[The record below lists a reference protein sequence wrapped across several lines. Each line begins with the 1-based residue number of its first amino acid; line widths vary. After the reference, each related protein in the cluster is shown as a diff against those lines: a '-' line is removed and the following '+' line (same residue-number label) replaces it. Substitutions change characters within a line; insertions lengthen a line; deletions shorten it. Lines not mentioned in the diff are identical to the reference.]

1 MQQTLCVCCRP
12 CSALRLST
20 IRIGY
25 AHPDRLFSY
34 PDARYLSACIMAP
47 VVMAPVALPAHGRGD
62 QSQHLTAELHK
73 FCGSLQPGNCG
84 TKLSLHAQNGPKCA
98 FFGEQGECCHANL
111 PPTGHAGRMLSRKTL
126 QSGCAGQVPPR
137 HQLRGRT
144 LTPQCACKP
153 LDMHM
158 GGAAHTHTIGPT
170 DGASGPR
177 APSGVHTQA
186 RDAVFTGTRQT
197 RPTKIVTFPRDKAE
211 KLSLPATR
219 FVHPHSWSQPTKIPT
234 FPHQ

>member
-1 MQQTLCVCCRP
+1 MRVFWR
-12 CSALRLST
+12 AGRMLSRKT
-20 IRIGY
+20 
-25 AHPDRLFSY
+25 
-34 PDARYLSACIMAP
+34 
-47 VVMAPVALPAHGRGD
+47 
-62 QSQHLTAELHK
+62 
-73 FCGSLQPGNCG
+73 
-84 TKLSLHAQNGPKCA
+84 
-98 FFGEQGECCHANL
+98 

-219 FVHPHSWSQPTKIPT
+219 FVHPQSWPPTTLNQTFSHHKAERSGSDQLFLSFNPTLVSYYPGPRRERVDTLGMKKALPKECFSKTQNPHRWIAPRGAAARPKGLEPPT
-234 FPHQ
+234 F